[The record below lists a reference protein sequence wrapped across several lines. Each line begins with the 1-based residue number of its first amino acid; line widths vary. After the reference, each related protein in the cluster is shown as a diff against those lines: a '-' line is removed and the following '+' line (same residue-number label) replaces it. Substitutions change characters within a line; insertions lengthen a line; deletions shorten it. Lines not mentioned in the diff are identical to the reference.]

1 MTETK
6 KRKSET
12 GNQNE
17 SLGSSLVTRG
27 SALAHRPERKPK
39 GHSSLVPS
47 SDPDS
52 SKPRRRAGL
61 RPAVFLDRDGTISE
75 EVGYV
80 NHIDR
85 LRLFPWTAP
94 AIRQLNEAGMVVVVV
109 TNQSGVGQ
117 GYFPEEL
124 VHAVHERI
132 REELARQGARVDAFY
147 YCPHHPNAR
156 LAAYRMA
163 CRCRKPDTG
172 MLERAAADLGLD
184 LGLASVVGDS
194 TRDIETGFRAG
205 ARTALVLTGYG
216 KGNYEYHRAEWLSPP
231 DFVAENL
238 LEAVE
243 RILAERPHAE
253 AGRGA
258 GTVLPGKVP
267 LVRSAKPADKT
278 PLRRHGKQAKK

>member
-1 MTETK
+1 MK

-12 GNQNE
+12 GNQSGRTNP
-17 SLGSSLVTRG
+17 SLATR
-27 SALAHRPERKPK
+27 
-39 GHSSLVPS
+39 HSSLLTVLERG
-47 SDPDS
+47 S
-52 SKPRRRAGL
+52 SKVRRRAGL

-85 LRLFPWTAP
+85 LRLFPWTGP
-94 AIRQLNEAGMVVVVV
+94 AIRKLNQADMAVVVV

-124 VHAVHERI
+124 VNEVHERI
-132 REELARQGARVDAFY
+132 RAELAAEGARVDGFY

-156 LAAYRMA
+156 LEAYRRA

-172 MLERAAADLGLD
+172 MLEQAAADLGLD
-184 LGLASVVGDS
+184 LCTASVVGDS

-205 ARTALVLTGYG
+205 ARTVLVLTGYG
-216 KGNYEYHRAEWLSPP
+216 KGNYEYHRAEWLRPP

-243 RILAERPHAE
+243 RIVAETRQE
-253 AGRGA
+253 
-258 GTVLPGKVP
+258 V
-267 LVRSAKPADKT
+267 
-278 PLRRHGKQAKK
+278 